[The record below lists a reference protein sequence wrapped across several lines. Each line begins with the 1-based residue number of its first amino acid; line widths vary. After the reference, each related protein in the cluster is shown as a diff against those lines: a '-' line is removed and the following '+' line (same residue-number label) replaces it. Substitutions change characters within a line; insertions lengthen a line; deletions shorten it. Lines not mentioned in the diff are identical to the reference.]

1 MKYDGKHTRPA
12 KDGGIIE
19 MYWIS
24 LVYED
29 LNDLSDH
36 GYLLRTG
43 EIWATNC

>member
-12 KDGGIIE
+12 KDGERIE

-29 LNDLSDH
+29 LNDLFDH
-36 GYLLRTG
+36 GCLLRTG
-43 EIWATNC
+43 EIWAIN